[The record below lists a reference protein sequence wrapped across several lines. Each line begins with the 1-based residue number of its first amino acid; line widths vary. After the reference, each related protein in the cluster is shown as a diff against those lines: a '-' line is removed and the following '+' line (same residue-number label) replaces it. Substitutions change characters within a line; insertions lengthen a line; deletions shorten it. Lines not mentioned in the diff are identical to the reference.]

1 MRVRHLQS
9 HLHDEKLIYQGKLE
23 ALQGQRL
30 GIDAVHWLRSIQAL
44 KDPFADALGGVPP
57 GIFGVVDKELE
68 GFRRLQ
74 ITPVFIFQGMTP
86 GPKHSMFV
94 NRMDQQ
100 MMDAWALLAS
110 GHNSEAQ
117 KFFAVSTS
125 RINGD
130 FVYFIFQHMRY
141 RGCEVLQAPYF
152 AGTQLVH
159 FAEGGV
165 VQAVF
170 GPPGLLLFGLSK
182 AIINIDFQNV
192 VFDWIDLERILDKW
206 NMTREQFVDAC
217 MLAGTEY
224 CLTFPYL
231 QVDQV
236 MRFNFDVAVN
246 VAKQAPLLQ
255 WMHTFPTEDM
265 KADHVEGYCVCKLL
279 IQSSPVYHVKANAVR
294 PFSSSGPVP
303 SDYPAVLGALL
314 PSSLYFLIVSG
325 MLSAKLPQALAK
337 GEWLDKSQPL
347 VDTQEYRQLL
357 SDLTEYRQRAL
368 GLIARHLPSYFRS
381 KRILCKAFWEHLQN
395 RRSCDAGRARRY
407 LQPDKMQDVI
417 RWNINATN
425 VANELHRQGLKKV
438 DFKFCLA
445 WHANEVLQDG
455 PLIHDMSRCEQI
467 PEMSRGN
474 DTKAISAIVHF
485 MLLEHLGLIAD
496 DGGLTVLGDVLKDS
510 PRRLQEHC
518 LVALEMMKFGVLSGE
533 PFEAAERPFPQEVKY
548 PQPPVDSNTK
558 SMLLLSRVMS
568 LVPMKL
574 KSGMWNADVDF
585 DLAAFHSLVRL
596 VKRALRHL
604 TEASLGSV
612 LLKNLHR
619 VRHLPQS
626 LLCASLGEGDEDEQ
640 CVLPTFMLPRACLGI
655 VCLFFLKYTGDPA
668 TFQRELA
675 HHFPCCSR
683 PMEDL
688 ATAFVFWEDL
698 KRCVLHI
705 AEPLGAQE
713 LAADMEAASEVLAR
727 KRQELGLLNTG
738 RPLPHL

>member
-1 MRVRHLQS
+1 MMLGKVPDGFSFVPKHKSNAYQAEGMQVKAEDEVRHLQS

-57 GIFGVVDKELE
+57 GIFGVVDKDCNC
-68 GFRRLQ
+68 FRRLQ
-74 ITPVFIFQGMTP
+74 ITPVFIFQG
-86 GPKHSMFV
+86 
-94 NRMDQQ
+94 MDQQ

-206 NMTREQFVDAC
+206 IFGLQPANSCSGRFAFRVNMTREQFVDAC

-347 VDTQEYRQLL
+347 VDTQDQ
-357 SDLTEYRQRAL
+357 DLTEYRQRAL

-407 LQPDKMQDVI
+407 LQPDKMQDVGVDDVI

-496 DGGLTVLGDVLKDS
+496 DGGLTATV
-510 PRRLQEHC
+510 
-518 LVALEMMKFGVLSGE
+518 
-533 PFEAAERPFPQEVKY
+533 
-548 PQPPVDSNTK
+548 QPS
-558 SMLLLSRVMS
+558 
-568 LVPMKL
+568 
-574 KSGMWNADVDF
+574 
-585 DLAAFHSLVRL
+585 
-596 VKRALRHL
+596 
-604 TEASLGSV
+604 
-612 LLKNLHR
+612 
-619 VRHLPQS
+619 
-626 LLCASLGEGDEDEQ
+626 
-640 CVLPTFMLPRACLGI
+640 
-655 VCLFFLKYTGDPA
+655 
-668 TFQRELA
+668 
-675 HHFPCCSR
+675 
-683 PMEDL
+683 
-688 ATAFVFWEDL
+688 
-698 KRCVLHI
+698 
-705 AEPLGAQE
+705 
-713 LAADMEAASEVLAR
+713 
-727 KRQELGLLNTG
+727 
-738 RPLPHL
+738 

>member
-9 HLHDEKLIYQGKLE
+9 HLHEEKLIYQGSLE
-23 ALQGQRL
+23 VLRGQRL

-68 GFRRLQ
+68 GFRRLS
-74 ITPVFIFQGMTP
+74 ITPVFVFQGMTP

-110 GHNSEAQ
+110 GHNNEAQ
-117 KFFAVSTS
+117 RFFAVSTS

-130 FVYFIFQHMRY
+130 FVYFIFQHMRH

-159 FAEGGV
+159 FAEQGV

-170 GPPGLLLFGLSK
+170 GPPGLLLFGLSM
-182 AIINIDFQNV
+182 AIVNIDFNSAT
-192 VFDWIDLERILDKW
+192 FDWIDLERILEKW
-206 NMTREQFVDAC
+206 TMTREQFVDAC

-236 MRFNFDVAVN
+236 SRFNFDVAVN
-246 VAKQAPLLQ
+246 VAKQAPLLSWLQ
-255 WMHTFPTEDM
+255 TFPTEEM
-265 KADHVEGYCVCKLL
+265 KVDHMEGYCVCKLL
-279 IQSSPVYHVKANAVR
+279 IQSSPVFHVGENSVR
-294 PFSSSGPVP
+294 PSTGHSFQVP
-303 SDYPAVLGALL
+303 NDYPSVLGDPL

-325 MLSAKLPQALAK
+325 VLSAKLPQALAK

-347 VDTQEYRQLL
+347 VDTVEYRQLL
-357 SDLTEYRQRAL
+357 SDLTDYRQRAL
-368 GLIARHLPSYFRS
+368 GLVARHLPLYFRS
-381 KRILCKAFWEHLQN
+381 KRILCKAFWENMQN
-395 RRSCDAGRARRY
+395 RRSCDGGRARRW
-407 LQPDKMQDVI
+407 LTPEKMQDVI

-425 VANELHRQGLKKV
+425 VAQELQRQGMTKV

-445 WHANEVLQDG
+445 WHANEFLTDG
-455 PLIHDMSRCEQI
+455 PLIRNLRSDSQEAG
-467 PEMSRGN
+467 RGN
-474 DTKAISAIVHF
+474 DTKAVSAIVHF

-496 DGGLTVLGDVLKDS
+496 DGGMTVLGDVLKDS
-510 PRRLQEHC
+510 PWQLQEPC
-518 LVALEMMKFGVLSGE
+518 LVALEMMKFGILSGD
-533 PFEAAERPFPQEVKY
+533 PFEAAERPFPEQVKY
-548 PQPPVDSNTK
+548 PKAPVDPHTK
-558 SMLLLSRVMS
+558 SLLLLSRVMS

-604 TEASLGSV
+604 TEASLVSV
-612 LLKNLHR
+612 LLRNLHR
-619 VRHLPQS
+619 VRLLPSS
-626 LLCASLGEGDEDEQ
+626 LLCASAPGEEGESHG
-640 CVLPTFMLPRACLGI
+640 VLPTFMLPRACMGI
-655 VCLFFLKYTGDPA
+655 VCLFFLKYKGEAKSFP
-668 TFQRELA
+668 RELTA
-675 HHFPCCSR
+675 RFPCCSQ
-683 PMEDL
+683 PLEDL
-688 ATAFVFWEDL
+688 AMAFLFWEDL
-698 KRCVLHI
+698 KRCVLKI
-705 AEPLGAQE
+705 ADPLGAQE
-713 LAADMEAASEVLAR
+713 LAADMKAASEVLAR
-727 KRQELGLLNTG
+727 QKQELGL
-738 RPLPHL
+738 

>member
-9 HLHDEKLIYQGKLE
+9 HLHDEKLIYQHKLQ

-159 FAEGGV
+159 FAEQGV

-182 AIINIDFQNV
+182 VIINIDFQNV
-192 VFDWIDLERILDKW
+192 LFDWIDLERILEKW
-206 NMTREQFVDAC
+206 TMTREQFVDAC

-246 VAKQAPLLQ
+246 VAKQAPLVQ
-255 WMHTFPTEDM
+255 WMHTFPTEEI
-265 KADHVEGYCVCKLL
+265 KADHMEGYCVCKLL
-279 IQSSPVYHVKANAVR
+279 IQSSPVYSVTENAVR
-294 PFSSSGPVP
+294 PSALSGAVP

-325 MLSAKLPQALAK
+325 VLSAKLPQALAK

-357 SDLTEYRQRAL
+357 SDLTDYRQRAL
-368 GLIARHLPSYFRS
+368 GLIARHLPPYFRN

-395 RRSCDAGRARRY
+395 RRTADPGRARRY
-407 LQPDKMQDVI
+407 LQPEKMQDII

-425 VANELHRQGLKKV
+425 VAQELHRQSIKKV

-445 WHANEVLQDG
+445 WHANEVLKEG
-455 PLIHDMSRCEQI
+455 PLISDLQRETI
-467 PEMSRGN
+467 PENHKGN

-496 DGGLTVLGDVLKDS
+496 DGAMTVLGDVLKDS
-510 PRRLQEHC
+510 PRQLQEPC
-518 LVALEMMKFGVLSGE
+518 LVALEMMKFGILSGE
-533 PFEAAERPFPQEVKY
+533 PFEAAERPFPEQVKY
-548 PQPPVDSNTK
+548 PKSPVDSNTK

-604 TEASLGSV
+604 TEASLASV
-612 LLKNLHR
+612 LLRNLHR
-619 VRHLPQS
+619 VRLLPES
-626 LLCASLGEGDEDEQ
+626 LLCASAPGENIDDDGRG
-640 CVLPTFMLPRACLGI
+640 VLPTFMLPRACMGI
-655 VCLFFLKYTGDPA
+655 VCLFFLKYKGDPA
-668 TFQRELA
+668 NFPRELTQR
-675 HHFPCCSR
+675 FPCCAR

-688 ATAFVFWEDL
+688 STAFVFWDDL
-698 KRCVLHI
+698 KRCVLKI
-705 AEPLGAQE
+705 AEPVGAQE
-713 LAADMEAASEVLAR
+713 LAADMQAASKVLAR
-727 KRQELGLLNTG
+727 KRNDLGL
-738 RPLPHL
+738 R

>member
-9 HLHDEKLIYQGKLE
+9 HLHDERLIYKNKLQ

-30 GIDAVHWLRSIQAL
+30 GIDAIHWLRSIQAL

-100 MMDAWALLAS
+100 MMDAWSFLAK
-110 GHNSEAQ
+110 GHLSEAQ
-117 KFFAVSTS
+117 KFFAISTS

-141 RGCEVLQAPYF
+141 RGCEVFQAPYF

-159 FAEGGV
+159 FAEQGA

-170 GPPGLLLFGLSK
+170 GPPGLLLFGLTK

-206 NMTREQFVDAC
+206 SLNREQFVDAC

-236 MRFNFDVAVN
+236 ARFNFDVAVN
-246 VAKQAPLLQ
+246 VAKQAPLVR
-255 WMHTFPTEDM
+255 WMDTFPEVPTQEI
-265 KADHVEGYCVCKLL
+265 KADHMEGYCVCKLL
-279 IQSSPVYHVKANAVR
+279 IQSSPVYHVKENVVR
-294 PFSSSGPVP
+294 PFSSSGVVP

-314 PSSLYFLIVSG
+314 PNSLYFLIVSG
-325 MLSAKLPQALAK
+325 VLSAKLPQALAK

-357 SDLTEYRQRAL
+357 ADVSDYRQRAL
-368 GLIARHLPSYFRS
+368 GLIARHLPPYFRT

-395 RRSCDAGRARRY
+395 RRSCDSGSNRRY
-407 LQPDKMQDVI
+407 LQPEKMQDVI

-425 VANELHRQGLKKV
+425 VAQELDRQGIKKV

-445 WHANEVLQDG
+445 WHANEVLQEG
-455 PLIHDMSRCEQI
+455 PLIKDLGRCGHI
-467 PEMSRGN
+467 PENNRGN

-485 MLLEHLGLIAD
+485 MLLEHLGLIAE
-496 DGGLTVLGDVLKDS
+496 DGAMTVLGDVLKDS
-510 PRRLQEHC
+510 PRQLQEPC
-518 LVALEMMKFGVLSGE
+518 LVALEMMKFGILSGE
-533 PFEAAERPFPQEVKY
+533 PFEAAERPFPEQVRY
-548 PQPPVDSNTK
+548 PQPPVDSNTR
-558 SMLLLSRVMS
+558 SLLLLSRVMS

-574 KSGMWNADVDF
+574 RHGMWNADVDF

-596 VKRALRHL
+596 VKRVLRYL
-604 TEASLGSV
+604 TEASLGSI

-619 VRHLPQS
+619 VTLLPES
-626 LLCASLGEGDEDEQ
+626 LLCASAPGESVEDDSRG
-640 CVLPTFMLPRACLGI
+640 VLPTFMLPRACMGI
-655 VCLFFLKYTGDPA
+655 VCLFFLKYEGDAVSFP
-668 TFQRELA
+668 RELVQR
-675 HHFPCCSR
+675 FPCCSR

-688 ATAFVFWEDL
+688 ATAFLFWDDL
-698 KRCVLHI
+698 KRCVRKI

-713 LAADMEAASEVLAR
+713 LAADMEAASKVLAR
-727 KRQELGLLNTG
+727 KRNELGLF
-738 RPLPHL
+738 R